1 MKIMIWFTAAMIIMV
16 VGTSA
21 VNFFISRQVLDQSI
35 QERLV
40 DTVSS
45 NAQEIEYRSSVSG
58 EREAQDFFL
67 SYNGGVLEIDDDF
80 LNYSEGIYTAL
91 IDSDNNLLYGE
102 LPVRLDSDEAFSY
115 TAVGTIKADGEKFY
129 VYEKQLS
136 GNNLE
141 GLWLRGFVSERESA
155 NVLYNMVRLSVWLI
169 PVIAAAALV
178 GGYVITRRSFLP
190 IGAIDSA
197 AREIADS
204 RDLTKRIDIG
214 GHDNGHMTKDRSGK
228 DEIQNLAQ
236 TFNEMFDRLEDSFNA
251 EKQFTSD
258 ASHELRTP
266 LSVIK
271 ANCQYALKFAE
282 GEDDFRESLKA
293 IEDQAD
299 RASVLLSQLLFF
311 ARLDQKQG
319 RVHFDSVDLS
329 KIVSSVC
336 ADRKILFPC
345 GVSLKTKISPEIF
358 CKADENLI
366 ERLLGNLI
374 DNAVKYIGKGDRV
387 TVTLSRQDENI
398 RLSVE
403 DNGIG
408 IDPEAMD
415 KIWDRFYMA
424 DESRHE
430 THENSFGLGLSMV
443 KEIARL
449 HKGRMEVE
457 STPGVGSCFTF
468 ILPR

>member
-35 QERLV
+35 QERLL

-91 IDSDNNLLYGE
+91 VDSDNNLLYGE

-115 TAVGTIKADGEKFY
+115 TAVGTIKSDGEKFY

-228 DEIQNLAQ
+228 DEIQIW
-236 TFNEMFDRLEDSFNA
+236 R
-251 EKQFTSD
+251 
-258 ASHELRTP
+258 
-266 LSVIK
+266 
-271 ANCQYALKFAE
+271 
-282 GEDDFRESLKA
+282 
-293 IEDQAD
+293 
-299 RASVLLSQLLFF
+299 
-311 ARLDQKQG
+311 
-319 RVHFDSVDLS
+319 
-329 KIVSSVC
+329 
-336 ADRKILFPC
+336 
-345 GVSLKTKISPEIF
+345 
-358 CKADENLI
+358 
-366 ERLLGNLI
+366 
-374 DNAVKYIGKGDRV
+374 
-387 TVTLSRQDENI
+387 
-398 RLSVE
+398 RLSMRCS
-403 DNGIG
+403 IG
-408 IDPEAMD
+408 WRI
-415 KIWDRFYMA
+415 
-424 DESRHE
+424 
-430 THENSFGLGLSMV
+430 LSMQRSNLLLT
-443 KEIARL
+443 RL
-449 HKGRMEVE
+449 MNFGRR
-457 STPGVGSCFTF
+457 FQ
-468 ILPR
+468 L

>member
-1 MKIMIWFTAAMIIMV
+1 M
-16 VGTSA
+16 
-21 VNFFISRQVLDQSI
+21 SREKDFHQD
-35 QERLV
+35 EDNDLV
-40 DTVSS
+40 
-45 NAQEIEYRSSVSG
+45 YRSDDHNGRRNKRSKLFHKPPGPQSEHTGTTSG
-58 EREAQDFFL
+58 HRIFQRSGDRIQKQRIGRREAQIFL

-91 IDSDNNLLYGE
+91 VDSDNNLLYGE

-115 TAVGTIKADGEKFY
+115 TAVGMIKADGEKFY

-214 GHDNGHMTKDRSGK
+214 GHDNGHMTKDRNGK

-329 KIVSSVC
+329 KIVSYH
-336 ADRKILFPC
+336 AR
-345 GVSLKTKISPEIF
+345 
-358 CKADENLI
+358 I
-366 ERLLGNLI
+366 ER
-374 DNAVKYIGKGDRV
+374 
-387 TVTLSRQDENI
+387 
-398 RLSVE
+398 
-403 DNGIG
+403 
-408 IDPEAMD
+408 
-415 KIWDRFYMA
+415 
-424 DESRHE
+424 
-430 THENSFGLGLSMV
+430 
-443 KEIARL
+443 
-449 HKGRMEVE
+449 
-457 STPGVGSCFTF
+457 SCF
-468 ILPR
+468 LAALV

>member
-1 MKIMIWFTAAMIIMV
+1 
-16 VGTSA
+16 
-21 VNFFISRQVLDQSI
+21 
-35 QERLV
+35 
-40 DTVSS
+40 
-45 NAQEIEYRSSVSG
+45 
-58 EREAQDFFL
+58 
-67 SYNGGVLEIDDDF
+67 
-80 LNYSEGIYTAL
+80 
-91 IDSDNNLLYGE
+91 
-102 LPVRLDSDEAFSY
+102 
-115 TAVGTIKADGEKFY
+115 
-129 VYEKQLS
+129 
-136 GNNLE
+136 
-141 GLWLRGFVSERESA
+141 
-155 NVLYNMVRLSVWLI
+155 
-169 PVIAAAALV
+169 
-178 GGYVITRRSFLP
+178 
-190 IGAIDSA
+190 
-197 AREIADS
+197 
-204 RDLTKRIDIG
+204 
-214 GHDNGHMTKDRSGK
+214 MTKDRSGK

-319 RVHFDSVDLS
+319 RVHFDFIDLS

-415 KIWDRFYMA
+415 KIWNRFYMA

-468 ILPR
+468 ILPG

>member
-1 MKIMIWFTAAMIIMV
+1 MKIMIWFTSAMIIMV

-91 IDSDNNLLYGE
+91 VDSDNNLLYGE
-102 LPVRLDSDEAFSY
+102 LPVRLDSGEAFSY

-319 RVHFDSVDLS
+319 RVP
-329 KIVSSVC
+329 VSYTH
-336 ADRKILFPC
+336 L
-345 GVSLKTKISPEIF
+345 
-358 CKADENLI
+358 
-366 ERLLGNLI
+366 
-374 DNAVKYIGKGDRV
+374 
-387 TVTLSRQDENI
+387 TL
-398 RLSVE
+398 
-403 DNGIG
+403 
-408 IDPEAMD
+408 P
-415 KIWDRFYMA
+415 
-424 DESRHE
+424 
-430 THENSFGLGLSMV
+430 T
-443 KEIARL
+443 
-449 HKGRMEVE
+449 
-457 STPGVGSCFTF
+457 T
-468 ILPR
+468 